1 MATITTGNNT
11 AEPRFFIS
19 TYYALVNNPIFFKF
33 DVPNS
38 LNPSNNV
45 KTIKISTGETNVN
58 DIVLDLDPNTPLPD
72 NVTYIFKNVGD
83 YYINYTVT
91 YVSGTSK
98 TFYLENPIK
107 IFNEWPKFS
116 QEDIRIL
123 GENVLELPYKFD
135 DIKINPNEFGVHSV
149 YNNSIKKIYDNLEY
163 LKANT
168 RILNSKTPSLYYGW
182 VGVNS
187 SMVADGLSWHTPNY
201 KKDFYTKPSAVSLNN
216 GFLNLNDVCETKNLL
231 FTLDEKGI
239 KIFKK
244 SNTLVPINFSNKD
257 DFFNTFTKVVSIDI
271 SNDGKLLFILDSFQN
286 KLYRID
292 IDYDFNN
299 SIYEKYEPMF
309 SITYNIGS
317 YGDDLDP
324 FTFNNPIQILYVND
338 VVYVLDYNNKCIKSY
353 SKNLDWIFTYKND
366 VFDIDTPICM
376 AVNPESNFLYVLT
389 KFTVYVFDFKSNTIL
404 SKIDIT
410 NISNLNPIKI
420 FFDNSG
426 EFFYVVTNDST
437 INITTPTSNI
447 FKYTS
452 LGLYMDNLDIPI
464 DFYTGGKKGIDRD
477 ILFLTKNYILKCQ
490 EITDILETGK
500 GIEKKYWSLNQILIK
515 PDELNQDIV
524 INRVLSRLTNNIMN
538 FKNSLE
544 SKLDLTSES
553 TSAGIITYFR
563 LTPIKVDQRPY
574 LGFDIE
580 NNNIYVGVNELHTP
594 SVINREL
601 EKLYNSLILLKQ
613 FLDINVVSISSET
626 GREIDKCLSPF
637 CWSWKAMSTY
647 NITKPMIRACNINP
661 ISFKELRRDFPTDYP
676 TIINSQNQKVISKT
690 WFDAKSSCCQ
700 NNITPLQ

>member
-19 TYYALVNNPIFFKF
+19 TYYALVNKPIFFKF
-33 DVPNS
+33 DVPRS
-38 LNPSNNV
+38 LNSSNNV
-45 KTIKISTGETNVN
+45 KTIKITTGENNVN

-72 NVTYIFKNVGD
+72 NVTYVFKNIGD

-91 YVSGTSK
+91 YVNNISK
-98 TFYLENPIK
+98 TYYLDNPIK
-107 IFNEWPKFS
+107 IYNEWPKFS

-135 DIKINPNEFGVHSV
+135 DIKINPNEFGVHGV

-163 LKANT
+163 LKSNT

-187 SMVADGLSWHTPNY
+187 SMVADGLSWHTLNY
-201 KKDFYTKPSAVSLNN
+201 KTDFYTTPSAVSLNN
-216 GFLNLNDVCETKNLL
+216 GFLNLNDVCEIDNLL
-231 FTLDEKGI
+231 FTLDERGI
-239 KIFKK
+239 RIFKK
-244 SNTLVPINFSNKD
+244 SNTLVPINFTNKD
-257 DFFNTFTKVVSIDI
+257 DFIKTFTNVISIDV
-271 SNDGKLLFILDSFQN
+271 SNDGKLLFVLDSLQN

-299 SIYEKYEPMF
+299 SIYEKYEPVF

-324 FTFNNPIQILYVND
+324 FTFNNPIQVLSVNNF
-338 VVYVLDYNNKCIKSY
+338 VYVLDYNNKCIKCY
-353 SKNLDWIFTYKND
+353 SNNLDWIFTYKND
-366 VFDIDTPICM
+366 AFDIDQPLSISI
-376 AVNPESNFLYVLT
+376 NPESNFLYVLT
-389 KFTVYVFDFKSNTIL
+389 KSTIYVFDFKSNIIL

-420 FFDNSG
+420 FFDTSG
-426 EFFYVVTNDST
+426 EFFYVITNDSV
-437 INITTPTSNI
+437 INTTTPTSNI

-452 LGLYMDNLDIPI
+452 LGLYMDNLDIPTGLYI
-464 DFYTGGKKGIDRD
+464 GGKKGVDRD
-477 ILFLTKNYILKCQ
+477 ILIISKNHIVKCQ
-490 EITDILETGK
+490 EITDILETGE
-500 GIEKKYWSLNQILIK
+500 GIEKKYWSLDQILIK

-524 INRVLSRLTNNIMN
+524 INRVFSRLINNIIN

-563 LTPIKVDQRPY
+563 LTPIKVEQRPY

-580 NNNIYVGVNELHTP
+580 SNNVYVGVNELHNP

-601 EKLYNSLILLKQ
+601 EKIYNSLILLKQ

-661 ISFKELRRDFPTDYP
+661 ISFKELRREFPTDYP
-676 TIINSQNQKVISKT
+676 TIIDKNNKKVISKT
-690 WFDAKSSCCQ
+690 WFYAKSSCCEK
-700 NNITPLQ
+700 NITPLQ

>member
-19 TYYALVNNPIFFKF
+19 SYYALVNKAIFFKF
-33 DVPNS
+33 DVPKS
-38 LNPSNNV
+38 LDPSNNI
-45 KTIKISTGETNVN
+45 KTIKISTGENNVN
-58 DIVLDLDPNTPLPD
+58 DIVLDLDPATPLPD
-72 NVTYIFKNVGD
+72 NVTYVFKNVGD

-91 YVSGTSK
+91 YVNNTSK
-98 TFYLENPIK
+98 TYYLENPIK
-107 IFNEWPKFS
+107 IYNEWPKFS

-123 GENVLELPYKFD
+123 GENVLELPHKFD

-163 LKANT
+163 LKSNT

-182 VGVNS
+182 VGVNG

-201 KKDFYTKPSAVSLNN
+201 KKDFYTIPSSVPINN
-216 GFLNLNDVCETKNLL
+216 GFLNLNDVCETNNLL
-231 FTLDEKGI
+231 FTLDDRGI

-244 SNTLVPINFSNKD
+244 SNTLVPINFTNKD
-257 DFFNTFTKVVSIDI
+257 DFVNTFTKVISIAI
-271 SNDGKLLFILDSFQN
+271 SDDGKLLFILDSFQN

-299 SIYEKYEPMF
+299 SIYEKYEPTF

-338 VVYVLDYNNKCIKSY
+338 IVYVLDYNNKCIKSY
-353 SKNLDWIFTYKND
+353 NKNLDWIFTYKND
-366 VFDIDTPICM
+366 VFDTDTPLCIS
-376 AVNPESNFLYVLT
+376 VNPESNFLYVLT
-389 KFTVYVFDFKSNTIL
+389 KSTIYVFDFKSNIIL

-420 FFDNSG
+420 FFDTSG
-426 EFFYVVTNDST
+426 EFFYVITNDSI
-437 INITTPTSNI
+437 INTTTPTSNI

-452 LGLYMDNLDIPI
+452 LGLYMDNLDIPQDLYI
-464 DFYTGGKKGIDRD
+464 GGKNGVDRD
-477 ILFLTKNYILKCQ
+477 ILILSKSHIVKCQ

-500 GIEKKYWSLNQILIK
+500 GIGKKYWSLDQILIK
-515 PDELNQDIV
+515 QDELNQDIV
-524 INRVLSRLTNNIMN
+524 INRVFSRLISNIMN

-563 LTPIKVDQRPY
+563 LTPIKVEQRPY
-574 LGFDIE
+574 LGDDIE
-580 NNNIYVGVNELHTP
+580 NNNVYVGVNELHTP

-601 EKLYNSLILLKQ
+601 EKIYNSLISLKQ

-676 TIINSQNQKVISKT
+676 TIIDKQNQKVISKT
-690 WFDAKSSCCQ
+690 WFYAKSSCCE